1 MQVYLLYPILFVFLF
16 QANEMKD
23 SMLKPVRVD
32 AGLGDPPVEYKNN
45 DPEPANFI
53 IKQGLYFNA
62 SKPHEFVEKIKN
74 IVETQQRNEK
84 RAVFGRGPY
93 QVRKEFEHLTVDDT
107 KRSHL
112 NHEQLRKK
120 CLNSRKPA

>member
-1 MQVYLLYPILFVFLF
+1 M
-16 QANEMKD
+16 
-23 SMLKPVRVD
+23 
-32 AGLGDPPVEYKNN
+32 EYKNN
-45 DPEPANFI
+45 NPESANFI
-53 IKQGLYFNA
+53 IKHGLHFNA

-74 IVETQQRNEK
+74 IVETQQRNEE

-93 QVRKEFEHLTVDDT
+93 RVRKEFEHLTVDDM

-120 CLNSRKPA
+120 VLEFKKASMNDMRDILSPVELETKKVGLQFNSLVLTLQQEKVA